1 MILDGTSPINW
12 DLGNSRLP
20 ITAPW
25 GEKGGGCSFPL
36 SLEKKRKKKVIVK
49 FLNNLPFSHN
59 FKKDKDVLLI

>member
-25 GEKGGGCSFPL
+25 GEKGGGVPSLSPL
-36 SLEKKRKKKVIVK
+36 KKRKKKVIVK